1 MTHRSKVVVDLLFV
15 SGERGGMETYAR
27 ELLPRTAGHLPDVDL
42 VALTSTTGKDEVA
55 GWFPGEVH
63 ALALDAD
70 SRALWAAA
78 EVLAVERRARR
89 AGADLLWCPANF
101 GPAGRRVATLVT
113 VHDVTMLELP
123 NRDLHQAAQA
133 VTSWLV
139 RRAARGATRILT
151 VSEDAA
157 RGISRALDVPAD
169 RIDVV
174 PNGAQEVRP
183 GIDVEAALAGL
194 PPISGRPV
202 VLSTGNRMPH
212 KNFDGLLRALAAIP
226 PGQRPTTVV
235 TGSRRDVHLREQVRQ
250 LGLEDDV
257 VLLGWVTQDQLEA
270 LFASATVYVCPS
282 LAEGFGLPVADAMKR
297 GVPVLANDIPVLR
310 EVGGTAARYADATD
324 PAALAKA
331 LVSIVADPAERE
343 LMSAAGRARA
353 TLFTWDASAERTARV
368 LARTLDEVQA
378 RRG

>member
-1 MTHRSKVVVDLLFV
+1 MTARSKVVVDLLFV
-15 SGERGGMETYAR
+15 SGRRGGMETYAR
-27 ELLPRTAGHLPDVDL
+27 ELLPRVAGHLPDVEL
-42 VALTSTTGKDEVA
+42 VALTSTTGKDDVA

-63 ALALDAD
+63 ALAFDAD
-70 SRALWAAA
+70 NRALWAAA
-78 EVLAVERRARR
+78 EVFAVEWQARR

-113 VHDVTMLELP
+113 VHDVTVLELP
-123 NRDLHQAAQA
+123 NRELHRAAQV
-133 VTSWLV
+133 VTSGLV

-157 RGISRALDVPAD
+157 RGISRVLDVPAD
-169 RIDVV
+169 RVDVV

-194 PPISGRPV
+194 PPITGRPV

-212 KNFDGLLRALAAIP
+212 KNFEGLLGALAAIP
-226 PGQRPTTVV
+226 AAQRPRTVI
-235 TGSRRDVHLREQVRQ
+235 TGSYKDDPLREQVRR

-257 VLLGWVTQDQLEA
+257 VLLGWVTPDQLEA
-270 LFASATVYVCPS
+270 LFASATLYVCPS

-297 GVPVLANDIPVLR
+297 GVPVLANDLPVLR

-324 PAALAKA
+324 PAALGKA
-331 LVSIVADPAERE
+331 VVALLADPAERAR
-343 LMSAAGRARA
+343 MSEAGRARA

-368 LARTLDEVQA
+368 LTRTLEEVLA
-378 RRG
+378 LRG